1 MTHLQGTQVA
11 PFPTYHRAMTTPA
24 RADAH
29 PATAAALKLRAA
41 MQERCVALPGAFN
54 GMVAKAVANAGF
66 EGTYI
71 SGAAVSACAGLPDVG
86 LVTLEHFCRVIAEV
100 FRASGLPLIADADT
114 GFGEGEMVTRAVW
127 EYHHA
132 GASGLH
138 IEDQVF
144 PKRCGHLDGKAL
156 VPVEHMVEKVKRAA
170 DARDACS
177 QGAFIVCART
187 DAAGVDGLDAAIT
200 RARAYLDAGADMIFP
215 EGLKTES
222 DFAKVAD
229 ALRPRG
235 ALLLANMTEF
245 GKTPIIPLKRFEGMG
260 YQCVIHPV
268 STLRSAMGEVQRM
281 LAALKRD
288 GDVHASLD
296 RMQDRA
302 ELYRLLAYTPGQE
315 WVFPRG

>member
-1 MTHLQGTQVA
+1 MSQPTQ
-11 PFPTYHRAMTTPA
+11 TQ
-24 RADAH
+24 
-29 PATAAALKLRAA
+29 PATAAALRLRAA
-41 MQERCVALPGAFN
+41 MNERCVALPGAFN
-54 GMVAKAVANAGF
+54 GLVGRAVADAGF

-86 LVTLEHFCRVIAEV
+86 LVSLEHFCRVINEV

-114 GFGEGEMVTRAVW
+114 GFGEGEMATRTVW

-132 GASGLH
+132 GAAGLH

-156 VPVEHMVEKVKRAA
+156 VPVEHMVEKITRAA

-177 QGAFIVCART
+177 DGAFIVCART

-200 RARAYLDAGADMIFP
+200 RAKAYLDAGADMIFP
-215 EGLKTES
+215 EGLKSEE
-222 DFAKVAD
+222 DFAAVAE
-229 ALRPRG
+229 ALRPKG

-245 GKTPIIPLKRFEGMG
+245 GKTPVMPLKRFESMG
-260 YQCVIHPV
+260 YHCVIHPV
-268 STLRSAMGEVQRM
+268 STLRSAMGEAQRM

-288 GDVHASLD
+288 GDVSASLD
-296 RMQDRA
+296 AMQPRA
-302 ELYRLLAYTPGQE
+302 ELYRLLSYTPGQE
-315 WVFPRG
+315 WVFPGPRPGRP

>member
-1 MTHLQGTQVA
+1 MSQPDSA
-11 PFPTYHRAMTTPA
+11 AI
-24 RADAH
+24 H
-29 PATAAALKLRAA
+29 PATVAAKRLRDA
-41 MQERCVALPGAFN
+41 MNARCVALPGAFN
-54 GMVAKAVANAGF
+54 GLVAKAVADAGF

-86 LVTLEHFCRVIAEV
+86 LVTLEHFCRVIGEV

-132 GASGLH
+132 GAAGFH

-156 VPVEHMVEKVKRAA
+156 VPVEHMAEKVKRAA

-177 QGAFIVCART
+177 GGAFIVCART
-187 DAAGVDGLDAAIT
+187 DAAGVDGLDAAIA

-215 EGLKTES
+215 EGLRSEA
-222 DFAKVAD
+222 DFAKVAE
-229 ALRPRG
+229 ALRPKG

-245 GKTPIIPLKRFEGMG
+245 GKTPIIPRARFESMG
-260 YQCVIHPV
+260 YHCVIHPV
-268 STLRSAMGEVQRM
+268 STLRSAMGEAQRM

-288 GDVHASLD
+288 GDVNASLPA
-296 RMQDRA
+296 MQDRA
-302 ELYRLLAYTPGQE
+302 ELYRLLGYTPGRE